1 MTANLM
7 SPVALF
13 PALQFDVVTIA
24 ASAGG
29 LKALG
34 ELLPQLP
41 ANFTAALII
50 VLHRSPHTASLL
62 PQILNRMTTL
72 AVKDAEAGEAIKA
85 QTIYTAPP
93 DHHLLVMRDYTLHLT
108 QTEKVNFSRPAAD
121 CTLISVAECFGA
133 RAIAI
138 ILSGYGSDGAL
149 GVRAI
154 KRHGGRVIVQDP
166 VTATVASMPQT
177 AIDTGQVDWVLPID
191 QIPLTLVKLVQQNRE
206 SGCD

>member
-1 MTANLM
+1 MTDLP

-29 LKALG
+29 IKALG

-41 ANFTAALII
+41 ADFAAALII
-50 VLHRSPHTASLL
+50 ILHRDPHTASLL
-62 PQILNRMTTL
+62 AQILDRMTSL
-72 AVKDAEAGEAIKA
+72 VVKDAEAGEAIKA

-93 DHHLLVMRDYTLHLT
+93 DYHLLVTDNHTLRLT
-108 QTEKVNFSRPAAD
+108 QTEKVNFTRPAAD
-121 CTLISVAECFGA
+121 CTLTSVAECFGA

-138 ILSGYGSDGAL
+138 ILSGYGHDGAL
-149 GVRAI
+149 GVCAI

-166 VTATVASMPQT
+166 ATATVASMPQA

-191 QIPLTLVKLVQQNRE
+191 QIPPTLVKLVQQNRE
-206 SGCD
+206 